1 MLTIP
6 KDALRAMPSNFVPL
20 LIVLVAILV
29 IAKSVKERH
38 IENKMTRALAHV
50 NGQPSAVVLMSA
62 NCRAGIAINREATAI
77 SLAGGNWIN
86 IEVFKPSEVLS
97 AELYI
102 DGECETR
109 TSRTSQAAG
118 ALVGGL
124 LLGGVGVV
132 VGGLTGKTKSRR
144 MVSSIVLRVMVND
157 TDNPLHEVSLLAREQ
172 PRESPQVQKLIDNAR
187 TFQAKI
193 DLMIKR
199 ADREDQAADRREV
212 PENRMNSIGTPAL
225 SIADGLR
232 KLVELKNSGELSD
245 AEYQPL
251 RSRLIA

>member
-6 KDALRAMPSNFVPL
+6 KDAFRVMPNNFVLL
-20 LIVLVAILV
+20 LIVLVAIVV

-38 IENKMTRALAHV
+38 IENKMTRALTLV
-50 NGQPSAVVLMSA
+50 NGQPSAAVLMSA
-62 NCRAGIAINREATAI
+62 DCRSGIAINREATAI

-86 IEVFKPSEVLS
+86 TEVFEPSEVLS

-132 VGGLTGKTKSRR
+132 VGGLTGKKKSRR
-144 MVSSIVLRVMVND
+144 MVSSVVLRVMVND
-157 TDNPLHEVSLLAREQ
+157 SDNPLHEVSLLAREQ
-172 PRESPQVQKLIDNAR
+172 PRESPQVQKLIDTAR
-187 TFQAKI
+187 TFHAKI
-193 DLMIKR
+193 DLMIKL
-199 ADREDQAADRREV
+199 ADRENRVADRRDV
-212 PENRMNSIGTPAL
+212 PEGPIKSISTPTL
-225 SIADGLR
+225 SIADELR
-232 KLVELKNSGELSD
+232 KLVELKNSGQLSD
-245 AEYQPL
+245 AEFQTL